1 VRVRFLQK
9 GQEKSRI
16 ERKEGRK
23 EQSSKGEQE
32 QMKAEYE
39 QRWHEVA
46 QEVLLE
52 MNTWREDHPRAT
64 MQEIEEEVDK
74 RIARM
79 RARLVEGLAMSSAAA
94 EVGSRASDQPA
105 CCPTCGGVLQARGKQ
120 VRKLTTT
127 GEQTVRLER
136 SYGYCPSCQ
145 VGFFPPG

>member
-1 VRVRFLQK
+1 MSKRR
-9 GQEKSRI
+9 EK
-16 ERKEGRK
+16 
-23 EQSSKGEQE
+23 SSKGEQG

-39 QRWHEVA
+39 QHWHEVA

-52 MNTWREDHPRAT
+52 MRIWREEHPTAT
-64 MQEIEEEVDK
+64 MQEIEEEVDT

-79 RARLVEGLAMSSAAA
+79 RAGLVEGLAMSSAAA

-105 CCPTCGGVLQARGKQ
+105 CCATCGGVLQARGKQ

-136 SYGYCPSCQ
+136 SYGYGPRCQ
-145 VGFFPPG
+145 VDFFPLDEQ